1 MSPEKRV
8 LEGIRIVEMGSLIAS
23 QRGRPFM
30 PGASGN
36 ICTEDFVHMLERMG
50 YDTGTRI

>member
-1 MSPEKRV
+1 MSPEKRA

-36 ICTEDFVHMLERMG
+36 ICIEDLVHLLQRMS
-50 YDTGTRI
+50 YDTGARS